1 MIRKLRVVVGI
12 VGYFM
17 IAGAIGDMDVT
28 GTMNFEQIIFV
39 LVGFVYVAQAINL
52 VNKVFWER
60 GVLRWKT

>member
-1 MIRKLRVVVGI
+1 MVNRFRVILGI

-28 GTMNFEQIIFV
+28 NTMTFEQIIFV

-52 VNKVFWER
+52 VHKVF
-60 GVLRWKT
+60 

>member
-1 MIRKLRVVVGI
+1 MVSKLRVIIGI

-39 LVGFVYVAQAINL
+39 LVGLVYVAQAISL
-52 VNKVFWER
+52 
-60 GVLRWKT
+60 LRKEF

>member
-1 MIRKLRVVVGI
+1 MISKLRVILGI

-52 VNKVFWER
+52 VHKAF
-60 GVLRWKT
+60 

>member
-1 MIRKLRVVVGI
+1 MVSRFRVILGI

-52 VNKVFWER
+52 VHKVF
-60 GVLRWKT
+60 

>member
-1 MIRKLRVVVGI
+1 MVSKLRVILGVI
-12 VGYFM
+12 GYFM

-52 VNKVFWER
+52 VYKAF
-60 GVLRWKT
+60 

>member
-1 MIRKLRVVVGI
+1 MIRKLRVILGI

-39 LVGFVYVAQAINL
+39 LVGFVYAAQAINL
-52 VNKVFWER
+52 VHKVF
-60 GVLRWKT
+60 

>member
-1 MIRKLRVVVGI
+1 MIRKLRVVLGI

-28 GTMNFEQIIFV
+28 GTMNFEQIIFA

-52 VNKVFWER
+52 VHKVF
-60 GVLRWKT
+60 

>member
-1 MIRKLRVVVGI
+1 MIRKLRVVVGVI
-12 VGYFM
+12 GYLM

-52 VNKVFWER
+52 VHKVF
-60 GVLRWKT
+60 

>member
-1 MIRKLRVVVGI
+1 MSSLKGVVMIRKLRVVVGVI
-12 VGYFM
+12 GYLM

-52 VNKVFWER
+52 VHKVF
-60 GVLRWKT
+60 

>member
-1 MIRKLRVVVGI
+1 MISKLRVILGI

-39 LVGFVYVAQAINL
+39 LVGLVYVAQAINL
-52 VNKVFWER
+52 VHKVF
-60 GVLRWKT
+60 